1 MGKRGNALAGLRGE
15 IVVSCQPVVGGPM
28 DNTAMVTSLG
38 LAAESGGA
46 AGLRIEGVESVG
58 SLSKVTSL
66 PIIGITKRTIT
77 DSPVQITPYIDDVDA
92 LVGAGASIIAYDAT
106 RRERPVPTNKIV
118 KQIHELGALAMAD
131 CACIEDSQQALSEG
145 ADILGTTLSGYAYDE
160 LPENAPPDLELVE
173 AFATMDAFVI
183 AEGRY
188 RTPDEAAAA
197 IQRGADSV
205 VVGSA
210 ITRVEYITRWFS
222 DAISNATETPASIS
236 RS

>member
-1 MGKRGNALAGLRGE
+1 
-15 IVVSCQPVVGGPM
+15 M
-28 DNTAMVTSLG
+28 DNTTMVTSLG
-38 LAAESGGA
+38 LAAQCGGA
-46 AGLRIEGVESVG
+46 AGLRIEGVESVS

-77 DSPVQITPYIDDVDA
+77 DSPVRITPYIDDVDE

-106 RRERPVPTNKIV
+106 RRERPVPTSKIA
-118 KQIHELGALAMAD
+118 KRIHELGAQAMAD
-131 CACIEDSQQALSEG
+131 CACVEDGQQALSEG
-145 ADILGTTLSGYAYDE
+145 ANILGTTLSGYAYDE
-160 LPENAPPDLELVE
+160 SPENAPPDLELVQ
-173 AFATMDAFVI
+173 AFAAMDVFVI

-197 IQRGADSV
+197 IQSGADSV

-210 ITRVEYITRWFS
+210 ITRVEYITEWFS
-222 DAISNATETPASIS
+222 NAIANAVAVPVKFS